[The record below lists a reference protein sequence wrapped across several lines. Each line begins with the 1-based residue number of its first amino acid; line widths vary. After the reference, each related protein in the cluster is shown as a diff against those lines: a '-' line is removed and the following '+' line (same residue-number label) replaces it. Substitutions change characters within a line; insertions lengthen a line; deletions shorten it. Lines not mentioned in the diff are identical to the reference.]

1 MMSVLVVAQR
11 ATDSDA
17 ATVCSLPPVL
27 AQRPSSPL
35 VSRPV

>member
-1 MMSVLVVAQR
+1 MMSVLDDAQR
-11 ATDSDA
+11 ATGSDA
-17 ATVCSLPPVL
+17 AIVCSLPPEL